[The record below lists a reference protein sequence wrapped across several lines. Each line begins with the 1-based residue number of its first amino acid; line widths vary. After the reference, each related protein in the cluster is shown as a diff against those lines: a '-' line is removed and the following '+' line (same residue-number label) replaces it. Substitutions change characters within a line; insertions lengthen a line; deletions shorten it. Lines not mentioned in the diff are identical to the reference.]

1 MASPVANQ
9 SMIEEKI
16 VSEYD
21 NDKQSWSDKEDSCSK
36 LYIKM
41 SEL

>member
-1 MASPVANQ
+1 MASLMANQ
-9 SMIEEKI
+9 PTIEEKI

-21 NDKQSWSDKEDSCSK
+21 NDKQSWSDKEDSCNK

>member
-1 MASPVANQ
+1 MASLMANQ
-9 SMIEEKI
+9 PMIKEKI

-21 NDKQSWSDKEDSCSK
+21 NDKQSWSDKEDNCSK